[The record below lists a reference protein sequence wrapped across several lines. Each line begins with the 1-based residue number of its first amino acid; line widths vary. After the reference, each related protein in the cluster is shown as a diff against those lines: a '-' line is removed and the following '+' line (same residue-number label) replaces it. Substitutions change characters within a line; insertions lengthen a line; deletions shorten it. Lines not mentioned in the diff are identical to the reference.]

1 MREDD
6 FHRFAQALDDVSA
19 LLGKGITQSPTAKA
33 MFFRALA
40 SHSIEAV
47 LAGFDAHTKDPQRGR
62 FMPMPADILAQIEGM
77 VADDGR
83 PGAEEAWALS
93 MRASDESETLVWT
106 DEMAQAWMVCQPV
119 MQMGDEVGARMAFK
133 ESYNRQVEDARR
145 ARRAVAWTTSLG
157 HDATKRHSALVK
169 AETMGLLGADEA
181 LRIAPPEASS
191 DAFALLLET
200 SARRPDGKT
209 VRERIAA
216 LKAILT
222 KPEPDYSNAVE
233 QRAKVAER
241 KAAIDEAVK
250 AYQQEPQ
257 A

>member
-1 MREDD
+1 MRKED
-6 FHRFAQALDDVSA
+6 FQGFAQALDDVAS
-19 LLGKGITQSPTAKA
+19 LLGKGGAQSATAKA

-40 SHSIEAV
+40 AHSIEAV
-47 LAGFDAHTKDPQRGR
+47 RAGFDAHIKDPQRGR
-62 FMPMPADILAQIEGM
+62 FMPAPADVLAQIEGM
-77 VADDGR
+77 AANDGR

-157 HDATKRHSALVK
+157 HDASKRHSALVK
-169 AETMGLLGADEA
+169 AETMGLLGAGEA
-181 LRIAPPEASS
+181 LRLAPPVAGC

-200 SARRPDGKT
+200 SANRPDSKT
-209 VRERIAA
+209 VRERIEA
-216 LKAILT
+216 LKAILAT
-222 KPEPDYSNAVE
+222 PEPDYADAIE

-241 KAAIDEAVK
+241 KEAIDEAVK
-250 AYQQEPQ
+250 AYQQER
-257 A
+257 AA

>member
-6 FHRFAQALDDVSA
+6 FPKFAQALDDVAA
-19 LLGKGITQSPTAKA
+19 LLSKGVTQSPTAKA

-40 SHSIEAV
+40 THSIEAV
-47 LAGFDAHTKDPQRGR
+47 LAGFDGHTKDSQRGR

-77 VADDGR
+77 AADDGR

-93 MRASDESETLVWT
+93 MRASDETETLVWT

-119 MQMGDEVGARMAFK
+119 MKMGDKVGARMAFK

-145 ARRAVAWTTSLG
+145 ARRSVVWTTSLG
-157 HDATKRHSALVK
+157 HDSTKRHAALVN
-169 AETMGLLGADEA
+169 AETMGLLGAGEA
-181 LRIAPPEASS
+181 LRLAPPVASH
-191 DAFALLLET
+191 DAFSLLLET
-200 SARRPDGKT
+200 SAKRLDGKT
-209 VRERIAA
+209 IRERIEA

-222 KPEPDYSNAVE
+222 APEPDYADAIE
-233 QRAKVAER
+233 QRAKVAAR
-241 KAAIDEAVK
+241 KVAIDEAVK
-250 AYQQEPQ
+250 VYQEAQ